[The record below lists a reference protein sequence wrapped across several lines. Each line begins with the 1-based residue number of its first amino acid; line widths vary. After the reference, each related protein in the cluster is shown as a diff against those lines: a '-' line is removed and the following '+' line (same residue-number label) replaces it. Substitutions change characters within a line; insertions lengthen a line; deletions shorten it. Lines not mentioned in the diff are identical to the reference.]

1 MMSSLTHGRYQVKKV
16 LATLAALA
24 AVIATPVFA
33 QSFDPEAGTG
43 NVLPSYYEAD
53 GGLRTGIAPPQNYRV
68 ANHYYGALAHVSAT
82 ASSRG
87 MHRRLASRLRGAP
100 SPQ

>member
-1 MMSSLTHGRYQVKKV
+1 VKKV
-16 LATLAALA
+16 LVTLAALA

-43 NVLPSYYEAD
+43 NVLPSYYGAD
-53 GGLRTGIAPPQNYRV
+53 GGLRTGIAAPQNYNV

-82 ASSRG
+82 ASSRSA
-87 MHRRLASRLRGAP
+87 HRRLASRLHGTPRT
-100 SPQ
+100 Q